1 MTAETTVINF
11 DPNMNCSGNMSTKTI
26 RMTFGVWDYR
36 LIKEITVGGN
46 GAGFHNIDSALM
58 QLYED
63 VEETGIVLKRESDGE
78 TLLCEDDDDQGE
90 DWLKDM
96 LIAAEIIA
104 IAPQEWPKD

>member
-1 MTAETTVINF
+1 MTTESTLINF
-11 DPNMNCSGNMSTKTI
+11 DPNMNYSGNMSTKTI

-36 LIKEITVGGN
+36 LTKEVTVGGN

-58 QLYED
+58 QIYED
-63 VEETGIVLKRESDGE
+63 VEATGIVLKRESDGG
-78 TLLCEDDDDQGE
+78 TLLCEDDENQGE

-104 IAPQEWPKD
+104 VAPQVWQKD